1 MTLDLQLFFFSL
13 CLVFTSLLDS
23 RFQMFEDEHRLEG
36 AGCGSARSTF
46 LFCRQ
51 LSHQIILTQTPT
63 ILSLLSI
70 LCAVSLSGRLH
81 LGDKSGFDTS
91 RRLAASTDLCKQ
103 TSRPL
108 RRQAASTDF
117 TPKLRYFHENKQ
129 ISPYFQPYLR
139 VLEYYQSL
147 FTPLLAIQLLP
158 TRFEQLLS
166 IFTHI

>member
-1 MTLDLQLFFFSL
+1 MGCHRVISLPLVSVDVNGVAVQGALSSFVDSLVIRSSLPRHQLYYPCFPS
-13 CLVFTSLLDS
+13 
-23 RFQMFEDEHRLEG
+23 
-36 AGCGSARSTF
+36 SARF
-46 LFCRQ
+46 PF
-51 LSHQIILTQTPT
+51 PDA
-63 ILSLLSI
+63 SI
-70 LCAVSLSGRLH
+70 F
-81 LGDKSGFDTS
+81 GDKSGFDTS

-129 ISPYFQPYLR
+129 ISPYFQPYFR
-139 VLEYYQSL
+139 VIEYYQSL